1 MTNDLDLKYEPEFSL
16 HLQPSGCF
24 LLESRSMYYFRLSG
38 VASELALILSK
49 TRSIDKTAKIWG
61 NIHNEEIT
69 SQHLIDQF
77 NEHPFTSTWKE
88 GILKNLRISGST
100 KSYLPISCTLQLT
113 NGCNLSCAFCYA
125 SSGKRYTNELDTDQW
140 LSVLQKLAINGVSDV
155 TLTGGE
161 ARLAKGFKR
170 ILATASSLFTN
181 VHLFSNGINW
191 REDEIDLVTQLN
203 NVVVQVS
210 VDGTPDIHDR
220 LRGRQGAYHETIHNV
235 KKLTNSKIPTL
246 IAMTINPSN
255 YKSVEHVVEDAVLA
269 GVSAFRAGLTLP
281 VGRAKDSDFG
291 LSDNQYNCVNTQ
303 LKKCIDKWG
312 DRIILTDW
320 NNEGNNGCT
329 DFCTP
334 GYLSWYIRADGT
346 VTPCQIEGAEL
357 GNILE
362 DSIHNIGAPDRLLYV
377 RENSKSCHC
386 ISKVS
391 LPCDKDLPFQ

>member
-303 LKKCIDKWG
+303 LKKCIDK
-312 DRIILTDW
+312 L
-320 NNEGNNGCT
+320 
-329 DFCTP
+329 
-334 GYLSWYIRADGT
+334 GT
-346 VTPCQIEGAEL
+346 V
-357 GNILE
+357 
-362 DSIHNIGAPDRLLYV
+362 S
-377 RENSKSCHC
+377 
-386 ISKVS
+386 
-391 LPCDKDLPFQ
+391 F